1 MIPTDSER
9 ITGLLNDLGRG
20 ETGAHAEIVPLIYP
34 ELRKMAA
41 RYLRRERQDH
51 TLQPTALVHEA
62 YLRMLGQRN
71 HDWQNRAHFFAV
83 AAELMR
89 QILVDHARKRQA
101 AKRGGGAFQVELS
114 EALIATDSAADQVL
128 EIDEAI
134 RKLSQLDPRQA
145 EVVVMCVFGGLTE
158 EEIASVLKVSGRTV
172 KRDWSM
178 AKAWLRGVLS
188 SASAKNDG

>member
-1 MIPTDSER
+1 
-9 ITGLLNDLGRG
+9 
-20 ETGAHAEIVPLIYP
+20 
-34 ELRKMAA
+34 
-41 RYLRRERQDH
+41 
-51 TLQPTALVHEA
+51 
-62 YLRMLGQRN
+62 
-71 HDWQNRAHFFAV
+71 
-83 AAELMR
+83 MR